1 MKLSE
6 SHLIQL
12 SAVVDA
18 GSVSKGAAALG
29 LSQPAMS
36 RALAQLE
43 ARVGKPLFIRDR
55 RPLQATPLGMQLAA
69 HGRRILAES
78 RRATEAVQS
87 LLRGTRGLVR
97 VGGVPFFM
105 DAMVSRIIANFQNH
119 HPDVMFQQSYGNL
132 SEVALG
138 LQSDQLDLGIV
149 PLGTSGE
156 PEGLEFIPILA
167 ARNVACCRQGHP
179 LQRAKRL
186 TTADLGRYPWVAPL
200 PGSPLLADLF
210 AIRSSLGSSDLDIRY
225 SGGSLLSVINYMAET
240 DALAVLPFSVY
251 FAERK
256 QNRIAVLPVDIPQ
269 PQRNL
274 GVLRLAGPR
283 GNPAAASFADFVVE
297 SFNSMQQ
304 LILRHENAVVWRR

>member
-29 LSQPAMS
+29 MSQPAVS
-36 RALAQLE
+36 RSLAQLE

-69 HGRRILAES
+69 HGRRILVES

-105 DAMVSRIIANFQNH
+105 DAMISRIIAAFQNQ
-119 HPDVMFQQSYGNL
+119 HPDVDFQQSYGNL
-132 SEVALG
+132 AEVGAG
-138 LQSDQLDLGIV
+138 LRSDQLDLGIV

-156 PEGLEFIPILA
+156 PEGLAFTAILA
-167 ARNVACCRQGHP
+167 ARNVVCCRTGHP

-186 TTADLGRYPWVAPL
+186 TTAELGHFPWVAPL

-210 AIRSSLGSSDLDIRY
+210 AIRSSLGSADLDIRY
-225 SGGSLLSVINYMAET
+225 SGGSLLSVINYMSET
-240 DALAVLPFSVY
+240 DALAILPFSVW

-269 PQRNL
+269 PLRNL
-274 GVLRLAGPR
+274 GILRVAGPPT
-283 GNPAAASFADFVVE
+283 NPAAAAFADFVVQ
-297 SFNSMQQ
+297 SFETMQQ
-304 LILRHENAVVWRR
+304 QILRHENAVVWRR

>member
-6 SHLIQL
+6 AHLIQL

-29 LSQPAMS
+29 LSQPALS
-36 RALAQLE
+36 RSLAHLE
-43 ARVGKPLFIRDR
+43 ARVGKPLFVRGR
-55 RPLQATPLGMQLAA
+55 RPLQATALGVQLAA
-69 HGRRILAES
+69 HGRRILIES

-105 DAMVSRIIANFQNH
+105 DAMISRIIAGFQNQ
-119 HPDVMFQQSYGNL
+119 HPDVDFQQSYGNL
-132 SEVALG
+132 SEVGAG
-138 LQSDQLDLGIV
+138 LLADQLDLGIV

-156 PEGLEFIPILA
+156 PDGLEFTAILA
-167 ARNVACCRQGHP
+167 ARNVVCCRTGHP
-179 LQRAKRL
+179 LQRTKRL
-186 TTADLGRYPWVAPL
+186 TTGDLGRFPWVAPL

-210 AIRSSLGSSDLDIRY
+210 AIRSSLGSVELDIRY
-225 SGGSLLSVINYMAET
+225 SGGSLLSVINYLGET
-240 DALAVLPFSVY
+240 DALAVLPFSVW

-256 QNRIAVLPVDIPQ
+256 QHSIAVLPVDIPQ

-274 GVLRLAGPR
+274 GLLRMEGPTR
-283 GNPAAASFADFVVE
+283 NPAAAAFADFVVQ
-297 SFNSMQQ
+297 SFESMQQ

>member
-29 LSQPAMS
+29 LSQPALS
-36 RALAQLE
+36 RSLAQLE
-43 ARVGKPLFIRDR
+43 ARVGKPLFFRDR

-69 HGRRILAES
+69 HGRRILMES
-78 RRATEAVQS
+78 RRASEAVQS

-105 DAMVSRIIANFQNH
+105 DAMISRIIAAFQNQ
-119 HPDVMFQQSYGNL
+119 HPDVDFEQSYGNL
-132 SEVALG
+132 AEVSASLRA
-138 LQSDQLDLGIV
+138 DQLDIGIV
-149 PLGTSGE
+149 PLGLSGE
-156 PEGLEFIPILA
+156 PEGLTFRAILA
-167 ARNVACCRQGHP
+167 ARNVVCCRVGHP
-179 LQRAKRL
+179 LQHSKRL
-186 TTADLGRYPWVAPL
+186 STGDLGRYPWVAPL

-210 AIRSSLGSSDLDIRY
+210 AIRSSLGSIELNIRY
-225 SGGSLLSVINYMAET
+225 SGGSLLSVINYMFET
-240 DALAVLPFSVY
+240 DALAILPFSVW
-251 FAERK
+251 FAERR

-274 GVLRLAGPR
+274 GILRVVGSR
-283 GNPAAASFADFVVE
+283 MNPAADAFADFVAQ
-297 SFNSMQQ
+297 SFETMQQ
-304 LILRHENAVVWRR
+304 LISRHENAVVWRR

>member
-6 SHLIQL
+6 THLIQL
-12 SAVVDA
+12 SAVVDT

-29 LSQPAMS
+29 LSQPALS
-36 RALAQLE
+36 RSLAQLE

-105 DAMVSRIIANFQNH
+105 DAMISRIIAEFQDD
-119 HPDVMFQQSYGNL
+119 HPDVVFEQSYGNL
-132 SEVALG
+132 AEVGAG
-138 LQSDQLDLGIV
+138 LRADQLDIGIV

-156 PEGLEFIPILA
+156 PEGLSFTAILA
-167 ARNVACCRQGHP
+167 ARNIVACRVGHP
-179 LQRAKRL
+179 LQHTKRL
-186 TTADLGRYPWVAPL
+186 STADLGRFPWVAPL

-210 AIRSSLGSSDLDIRY
+210 AIRSSVGAVDLDIRY
-225 SGGSLLSVINYMAET
+225 SGGSLLSVINYMTET
-240 DALAVLPFSVY
+240 DALAILPFSVW

-256 QNRIAVLPVDIPQ
+256 QARIAVLPVDIPQ

-274 GVLRLAGPR
+274 GILQLAGPAR
-283 GNPAAASFADFVVE
+283 NPAASAFADFVVQ
-297 SFNSMQQ
+297 SFHSMQQ
-304 LILRHENAVVWRR
+304 LIQRHENAVVWRR

>member
-6 SHLIQL
+6 THLIQL

-29 LSQPAMS
+29 LSQPALS
-36 RALAQLE
+36 RSLAQLE
-43 ARVGKPLFIRDR
+43 ARVGKPLFIHDR
-55 RPLQATPLGMQLAA
+55 RPLQATPLGIQLAA

-78 RRATEAVQS
+78 RRATEVVQS
-87 LLRGTRGLVR
+87 LLRGTRGQVR

-105 DAMVSRIIANFQNH
+105 DAMISRIIAGFQND
-119 HPDVMFQQSYGNL
+119 HPEVVFEQSYGNL
-132 SEVALG
+132 SEVGAG
-138 LQSDQLDLGIV
+138 LRADQLDLGIV

-156 PEGLEFIPILA
+156 PEGLTFTAILA
-167 ARNVACCRQGHP
+167 ARNVVCCRVGHP
-179 LQRAKRL
+179 LQRSKRPS
-186 TTADLGRYPWVAPL
+186 TADLGRFPWVAPL

-210 AIRSSLGSSDLDIRY
+210 AIRSSLGAIELDIRY
-225 SGGSLLSVINYMAET
+225 SGGSLLSVINYMDET
-240 DALAVLPFSVY
+240 EALAVLPFSVW

-269 PQRNL
+269 PQRHL
-274 GVLRLAGPR
+274 GILRVQGTQ
-283 GNPAAASFADFVVE
+283 GNPAATAFAEYVVQSFE
-297 SFNSMQQ
+297 SMQQ

>member
-6 SHLIQL
+6 AHLIQL

-29 LSQPAMS
+29 LSQPALS
-36 RALAQLE
+36 RSLAQLE

-55 RPLQATPLGMQLAA
+55 RPLQATPLGVQLAA
-69 HGRRILAES
+69 HGRRILLES

-105 DAMVSRIIANFQNH
+105 DAMISRIIAAFQNQ
-119 HPDVMFQQSYGNL
+119 HPDVDVQQSYGNL
-132 SEVALG
+132 TEVGQG
-138 LQSDQLDLGIV
+138 LRADQLDLGIV
-149 PLGTSGE
+149 PLGASGE
-156 PEGLEFIPILA
+156 PEGLSFTAILA
-167 ARNVACCRQGHP
+167 ARNVACCRIGHP
-179 LQRAKRL
+179 LQRSKRL

-210 AIRSSLGSSDLDIRY
+210 AIRSSLGSADLDIRY
-225 SGGSLLSVINYMAET
+225 SGGSLLSVINYMSET
-240 DALAVLPFSVY
+240 DALAVLPFSVW

-256 QNRIAVLPVDIPQ
+256 QTQIAVLPVDIPQ
-269 PQRNL
+269 PQRHL
-274 GVLRLAGPR
+274 GILRLAGPAT
-283 GNPAAASFADFVVE
+283 NPAAASFAEFVFH
-297 SFNSMQQ
+297 SFETMQQ

>member
-6 SHLIQL
+6 THLIQL

-18 GSVSKGAAALG
+18 GSISKGAEALG
-29 LSQPAMS
+29 LSQPALS
-36 RALAQLE
+36 RSMALLE

-105 DAMVSRIIANFQNH
+105 DAMISRIIAAFQNQ
-119 HPDVMFQQSYGNL
+119 HPDVDVQQSYGNL
-132 SEVALG
+132 SEVSTG
-138 LQSDQLDLGIV
+138 LRADQLDLGIV
-149 PLGTSGE
+149 PLGGSGE
-156 PEGLEFIPILA
+156 PEGLSFTAILA
-167 ARNVACCRQGHP
+167 ARNVVCCRIGHP
-179 LQRAKRL
+179 LQHSKRL
-186 TTADLGRYPWVAPL
+186 TTGDLGLYPWVAPL

-210 AIRSSLGSSDLDIRY
+210 AIRSSLGAVDLDIRY
-225 SGGSLLSVINYMAET
+225 SGGSLLSVINYMTET
-240 DALAVLPFSVY
+240 DALAVLPFSVW

-256 QNRIAVLPVDIPQ
+256 QSRIAVLPVDIPQ
-269 PQRNL
+269 PQRHL
-274 GVLRLAGPR
+274 GILRVIGPPT
-283 GNPAAASFADFVVE
+283 NPAASVFADFVVQ
-297 SFNSMQQ
+297 SFESMQQ

>member
-6 SHLIQL
+6 THLIQL

-29 LSQPAMS
+29 LSQPALS
-36 RALAQLE
+36 RSLAQLE

-55 RPLQATPLGMQLAA
+55 RPLQATPLGVQLAA
-69 HGRRILAES
+69 HGRRILLES

-105 DAMVSRIIANFQNH
+105 DAMISRIIAAFQNQ
-119 HPDVMFQQSYGNL
+119 HPDVDVQQSYGNL
-132 SEVALG
+132 TEVGQG
-138 LQSDQLDLGIV
+138 LRADQLDLGIV
-149 PLGTSGE
+149 PLGTSGQ
-156 PEGLEFIPILA
+156 PDGLLFTAILA
-167 ARNVACCRQGHP
+167 ARNVVCCRIGHP

-186 TTADLGRYPWVAPL
+186 STSDLGCFPWVAPL

-210 AIRSSLGSSDLDIRY
+210 AIRSSLSANDLDIRY
-225 SGGSLLSVINYMAET
+225 SGGSLLSVINYMSET
-240 DALAVLPFSVY
+240 DALAVLPFSVW

-256 QNRIAVLPVDIPQ
+256 QNRITVLPVDIPQ
-269 PQRNL
+269 PQRHL
-274 GVLRLAGPR
+274 GILRLAGSQT
-283 GNPAAASFADFVVE
+283 NPAAAAFADYVVH
-297 SFNSMQQ
+297 SFETMQQ

>member
-1 MKLSE
+1 MKFSE
-6 SHLIQL
+6 THLIQL

-29 LSQPAMS
+29 LSQPALS
-36 RALAQLE
+36 RSLAQLE
-43 ARVGKPLFIRDR
+43 ARVGKPLFLHGR
-55 RPLQATPLGMQLAA
+55 RPLQATPLGIQLAT

-78 RRATEAVQS
+78 RRATEVVQS

-105 DAMVSRIIANFQNH
+105 DAMISRIIAGFQND
-119 HPDVMFQQSYGNL
+119 HPDVVFEQSYGNL
-132 SEVALG
+132 TEVGNSLRA
-138 LQSDQLDLGIV
+138 DQLDLGIV
-149 PLGTSGE
+149 PLGTSGQ
-156 PEGLEFIPILA
+156 PEGLTFTAILP
-167 ARNVACCRQGHP
+167 ARNVVCCRMGHP
-179 LQRAKRL
+179 LQNAKRL

-210 AIRSSLGSSDLDIRY
+210 AIRSSLGSVELDIRY
-225 SGGSLLSVINYMAET
+225 SGGSLLSVINYMSET
-240 DALAVLPFSVY
+240 DALAIWPFSVW

-256 QNRIAVLPVDIPQ
+256 LSRIAVLPVDIPQ

-274 GVLRLAGPR
+274 GVLRQEGSPA
-283 GNPAAASFADFVVE
+283 NPAAAAFAEYVVQSFE
-297 SFNSMQQ
+297 TMQQ

>member
-18 GSVSKGAAALG
+18 GSVSKGAAMLG
-29 LSQPAMS
+29 LSQPALS
-36 RALAQLE
+36 RSLAQLE

-55 RPLQATPLGMQLAA
+55 RPLQATPLGVQLAA
-69 HGRRILAES
+69 HGRRILTES

-105 DAMVSRIIANFQNH
+105 DAMISRIIAGFQNA
-119 HPDVMFQQSYGNL
+119 HPDVVFEQSYGNL
-132 SEVALG
+132 NEVGTSLRA
-138 LQSDQLDLGIV
+138 DQLDLGIV

-156 PEGLEFIPILA
+156 PEGLHFTPILP
-167 ARNVACCRQGHP
+167 ARNVVCCRTGHP
-179 LQRAKRL
+179 LQRAKRVN
-186 TTADLGRYPWVAPL
+186 TADLGHYPWVAPL

-210 AIRSSLGSSDLDIRY
+210 AIRSSLGAVDLDIRY
-225 SGGSLLSVINYMAET
+225 SGGSLLSVINYMDET
-240 DALAVLPFSVY
+240 DALAVFPFSVY

-256 QNRIAVLPVDIPQ
+256 QNRLAVLPVDIPQ
-269 PQRNL
+269 PQRHL
-274 GVLRLAGPR
+274 GLLRSSGPPR
-283 GNPAAASFADFVVE
+283 NPAAAAFADFVVQ
-297 SFNSMQQ
+297 SFESMQQ
-304 LILRHENAVVWRR
+304 LILRHENAVIWRR

>member
-6 SHLIQL
+6 AHLIQL

-29 LSQPAMS
+29 LSQPALS
-36 RALAQLE
+36 RSLAQLE
-43 ARVGKPLFIRDR
+43 ARVGKPLFLRGR
-55 RPLQATPLGMQLAA
+55 RPLQATPLGVQLAA
-69 HGRRILAES
+69 HGRRILIES

-105 DAMVSRIIANFQNH
+105 DAMISRIIAGFQNQ
-119 HPDVMFQQSYGNL
+119 HPDVDFQQSYGNL
-132 SEVALG
+132 SEVGASL
-138 LQSDQLDLGIV
+138 LADQLDLGIV
-149 PLGTSGE
+149 PLGTSAE
-156 PEGLEFIPILA
+156 PDGLEFTAILA
-167 ARNVACCRQGHP
+167 ARNVACCRVGHP

-186 TTADLGRYPWVAPL
+186 TTGDLGRYPWVAPL

-210 AIRSSLGSSDLDIRY
+210 AIRSSLGAGDLDIRY
-225 SGGSLLSVINYMAET
+225 SGGSLLSVMNYLAET
-240 DALAVLPFSVY
+240 DALAVLPFSVW

-256 QNRIAVLPVDIPQ
+256 QHNIAVLPVDIPQ

-274 GVLRLAGPR
+274 GVLRVGGLPR
-283 GNPAAASFADFVVE
+283 NPAAAAFADFVVQ
-297 SFNSMQQ
+297 SFMSMQQ

>member
-29 LSQPAMS
+29 LSQPALS
-36 RALAQLE
+36 RSLAQLE

-69 HGRRILAES
+69 HGRRILVES
-78 RRATEAVQS
+78 RRAAEAVQS

-105 DAMVSRIIANFQNH
+105 DAMISRIIAAFQNL
-119 HPDVMFQQSYGNL
+119 HPDIDFQQSYGNL
-132 SEVALG
+132 AEVSLG
-138 LQSDQLDLGIV
+138 LRSDQLDLGIV
-149 PLGTSGE
+149 PLGASSG
-156 PEGLEFIPILA
+156 PEGLSFTAILA
-167 ARNVACCRQGHP
+167 ARNVACCRVGHP
-179 LQRAKRL
+179 LQNTKRL
-186 TTADLGRYPWVAPL
+186 TIGDLGRFPWVAPL

-210 AIRSSLGSSDLDIRY
+210 AIRSSLGSADMNIRY
-225 SGGSLLSVINYMAET
+225 SGGSLLSVINYMTET
-240 DALAVLPFSVY
+240 DALAVLPFSVW

-269 PQRNL
+269 PQRHL
-274 GVLRLAGPR
+274 GILRQSGPAT
-283 GNPAAASFADFVVE
+283 NPAATAFADFVVQ
-297 SFNSMQQ
+297 SFETMQQ

>member
-6 SHLIQL
+6 THLIQL

-29 LSQPAMS
+29 LSQPALS
-36 RALAQLE
+36 RSLAMLE
-43 ARVGKPLFIRDR
+43 ARVGKPLLIRDR
-55 RPLQATPLGMQLAA
+55 RPLQATALGMQLAA
-69 HGRRILAES
+69 HGRRILVES

-105 DAMVSRIIANFQNH
+105 DAMISRIIAAFQND
-119 HPDVMFQQSYGNL
+119 HPDVVFEQSYGNL
-132 SEVALG
+132 SEVGNG
-138 LQSDQLDLGIV
+138 LRADQLDLGIV
-149 PLGTSGE
+149 PLGASGQ
-156 PEGLEFIPILA
+156 PEGLAFTAILA
-167 ARNVACCRQGHP
+167 ARNVVCCRMGHP
-179 LQRAKRL
+179 LQRSKRV
-186 TTADLGRYPWVAPL
+186 TTVDLGRYPWVAPL

-210 AIRSSLGSSDLDIRY
+210 AIRSSLGSVELDIRY

-240 DALAVLPFSVY
+240 DALAVLPFSVW

-269 PQRNL
+269 PQRHL
-274 GVLRLAGPR
+274 GILRVEGLVK
-283 GNPAAASFADFVVE
+283 NPAASVFADFVVQ
-297 SFNSMQQ
+297 SFESMQA

>member
-1 MKLSE
+1 MKLNE

-29 LSQPAMS
+29 LSQPALS
-36 RALAQLE
+36 RSLAQLE

-55 RPLQATPLGMQLAA
+55 RPLQATPLGVQLAA
-69 HGRRILAES
+69 HGRRILLES

-105 DAMVSRIIANFQNH
+105 DAMVSRIIAAFQNQN
-119 HPDVMFQQSYGNL
+119 PDVDFQQSYGNL
-132 SEVALG
+132 SEVGQG
-138 LQSDQLDLGIV
+138 LRSDQLDLGVV

-156 PEGLEFIPILA
+156 PEGLSFTAILP
-167 ARNVACCRQGHP
+167 ARNVVCCRVGHP
-179 LQRAKRL
+179 LQHAKRL
-186 TTADLGRYPWVAPL
+186 GTGDLGRFPWVAPL

-210 AIRSSLGSSDLDIRY
+210 AIRSSLGSTDLDIRF
-225 SGGSLLSVINYMAET
+225 SGGSLLSVINYISET
-240 DALAVLPFSVY
+240 DALAILPFSVW

-256 QNRIAVLPVDIPQ
+256 HNRLAVLPVDIPQ

-274 GVLRLAGPR
+274 GILTTLGPAK
-283 GNPAAASFADFVVE
+283 NPAAAAFAEFVVV
-297 SFNSMQQ
+297 SFETMQQ